1 MNAPVTALSPAA
13 SRRLGTP
20 RRQRA
25 VIAIL
30 GVAVVALTFAS
41 TAIGYAPFDL
51 PAAFADLVAGRT
63 TLPALVLWEL
73 RVPRALLG
81 ALVGFSLGLTGAAM
95 QGYLRNP
102 LADPG
107 ILGVSSAAAL
117 GAVVVFYGGFAATM
131 SLALPLGGIAGA
143 GVAALLLNA
152 LAARGSSTLG
162 LILAGVGLSSL
173 AGALTALA
181 LNLSPNPYAALEI
194 VFWLMGSLSDR
205 SLDHVLL
212 CLPLMAVGWVLM
224 LSIGSALDALSLGE
238 DTAASLGVGLVSVR
252 LRLVTGAAL
261 AVGSGVAVS
270 GAIGFVG
277 LVVPHL
283 MRPLI
288 GARPGACLLP
298 SGLAGAVLVLAADI
312 IVRLLATRPE
322 LKLGV
327 VTALVGAPFLI
338 VLLLHSRGRRA

>member
-1 MNAPVTALSPAA
+1 MNAPVTTLAPSAA
-13 SRRLGTP
+13 RRLGTMRA
-20 RRQRA
+20 RRV
-25 VIAIL
+25 VIAL
-30 GVAVVALTFAS
+30 LALIVLALMLAS
-41 TAIGYAPFDL
+41 VAIGYAPVDV
-51 PAAFADLVAGRT
+51 PAAAADLVAGRT

-81 ALVGFSLGLTGAAM
+81 GLVGFSLGLTGAAM

-107 ILGVSSAAAL
+107 ILGISSAAAL
-117 GAVVVFYGGFAATM
+117 GAVIVFYGGLAASL

-162 LILAGVGLSSL
+162 LILAGIGLSSL

-212 CLPLMAVGWVLM
+212 CLPLMLVGWGLM
-224 LSIGSALDALSLGE
+224 LSIAPALDALTLGE

-252 LRLVTGAAL
+252 VRLVTGAAL

-283 MRPLI
+283 MRPLV
-288 GARPGACLLP
+288 GARPGANLLP
-298 SGLAGAVLVLAADI
+298 SGLAGAVLVLAADLG
-312 IVRLLATRPE
+312 VRLLATRPE

-338 VLLLHSRGRRA
+338 ALLLRNRGGRA

>member
-1 MNAPVTALSPAA
+1 MRVD
-13 SRRLGTP
+13 
-20 RRQRA
+20 RA
-25 VIAIL
+25 VVGPRAVVWIL
-30 GVAVVALTFAS
+30 GLLVLVLTVASIAV
-41 TAIGYAPFDL
+41 GYAPFDV
-51 PAAFADLVAGRT
+51 PAAAGDLIAGRT

-73 RVPRALLG
+73 RLPRALLG
-81 ALVGFSLGLTGAAM
+81 GLVGFSLGLTGAAM

-107 ILGVSSAAAL
+107 ILGISSAAAL
-117 GAVVVFYGGFAATM
+117 GAVGVFYGGFAASL

-143 GVAALLLNA
+143 AVAALALN
-152 LAARGSSTLG
+152 LVAARGGTTLG
-162 LILAGVGLSSL
+162 LILAGVALSSL
-173 AGALTALA
+173 AGAMTALA

-194 VFWLMGSLSDR
+194 VFWLMGSLADR
-205 SLDHVLL
+205 SMDHVWL
-212 CLPLMAVGWVLM
+212 CLPLMALGWALM
-224 LSIGSALDALSLGE
+224 LSTARALDALTLGE
-238 DTAASLGVGLVSVR
+238 ETAASLGFHLVSVR

-283 MRPLI
+283 VRPMV
-288 GARPGACLLP
+288 GARPGASLWP
-298 SGLAGAVLVLAADI
+298 SGLAGAALVLAADLG
-312 IVRLLATRPE
+312 VRLLATRPE

-338 VLLLHSRGRRA
+338 VLLLRERGRGA